1 MSRYDKFDKITLIL
15 YDPIRKRSIMREALI
30 QFNSWDFILSM
41 VTFLVLFLILKHFF
55 FEKVHDFMMKRETE
69 VRREIERVETV
80 SREADEKLAAYE
92 KRIGDV
98 EHEGREI
105 IMQARNEA
113 RNQAKTIISDA
124 KAQAQARID
133 QAELDIEREEE
144 NARESLRRQVGELAV
159 LAAGRIVEKDLTAA
173 DHQEIIEQV
182 IKEAEETPWS

>member
-1 MSRYDKFDKITLIL
+1 
-15 YDPIRKRSIMREALI
+15 MREALI